1 MGNVISRRR
10 ALVAFCSFV
19 GKCHTH
25 MHTLVGPDL
34 GSVMFPMYEQC
45 SEHRDRHAFYPWS
58 GALSPL
64 CSNIPKRENQSLRK
78 ELHGCFQHT
87 LLGDLGIQLP
97 WMAPKDT
104 DHFPHH
110 LLPRLNDRFQNS
122 VLPSIFLSIFVYS
135 FIKIVSVQYA
145 QTCHLCIIY
154 DCTSDRI
161 IETRLH

>member
-34 GSVMFPMYEQC
+34 GSVMSLMYEQC
-45 SEHRDRHAFYPWS
+45 SEHRDMHAFYPWS
-58 GALSPL
+58 GARSPF
-64 CSNIPKRENQSLRK
+64 CSKVPERENESLRK

-104 DHFPHH
+104 DNFPHH
-110 LLPRLNDRFQNS
+110 LLPRLNDHFQNS
-122 VLPSIFLSIFVYS
+122 VLPSIFSNSEHFCV
-135 FIKIVSVQYA
+135 FIHKNCQCAIC
-145 QTCHLCIIY
+145 TNMTFMHHLW
-154 DCTSDRI
+154 
-161 IETRLH
+161 LHKW